1 MNRLDISKTTRKTK
15 IFLLAL
21 AGFLALNAVYSTIT
35 FHQTG
40 TPVEIFDKY
49 LGSRDAQSVGLFTAI
64 HLFNEVFYYFVL
76 IFFYFL
82 MAVLAIAIDSN
93 PKAQEQSLSF
103 PKPIRWA
110 ISLVVAVVI
119 IFGLGKSGAISAN
132 TAVLL
137 AFPVLIAALVVLF
150 LKRKDI

>member
-1 MNRLDISKTTRKTK
+1 MNPFRIKNMTGRTRN
-15 IFLLAL
+15 FLIVLA
-21 AGFLALNAVYSTIT
+21 AVIVSGAAYGTIT

-40 TPVEIFDKY
+40 TPVEFFDMIFRPEEGES
-49 LGSRDAQSVGLFTAI
+49 LGFFANLHKSS
-64 HLFNEVFYYFVL
+64 EVFYYFVL
-76 IFFYFL
+76 LSFFAL
-82 MAVLAIAIDSN
+82 IAILSLAIDSN
-93 PKAQEQSLSF
+93 PKAQDQSVSF

-110 ISLVVAVVI
+110 ISLVVAVVM
-119 IFGLGKSGAISAN
+119 IFSLGKSGAISRN